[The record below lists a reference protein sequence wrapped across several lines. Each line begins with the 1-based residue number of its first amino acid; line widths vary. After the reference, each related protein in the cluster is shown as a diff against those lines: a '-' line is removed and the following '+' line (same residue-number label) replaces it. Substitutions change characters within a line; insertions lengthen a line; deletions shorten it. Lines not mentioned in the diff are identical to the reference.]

1 MTFKNFNELKRKIAM
16 EKILNRSTVRIL
28 IFTTGL
34 ILSFLSSC
42 FPEARILTWGLM
54 CISIIYLFLGWFLFK
69 GYYPEGEPV
78 LLFLMGYLYSGIFMS
93 SAFASEDWPLAGVLA
108 KASIVWATIQIVL
121 IFILRKKIPVK
132 GFVQFLIE
140 AGLLVIMAV
149 LIIAKG

>member
-1 MTFKNFNELKRKIAM
+1 M
-16 EKILNRSTVRIL
+16 EKILNRSTFTIL
-28 IFTTGL
+28 VFATGI

-42 FPEARILTWGLM
+42 FPEARILTWVLM
-54 CISIIYLFLGWFLFK
+54 FISIIYLFLGWFLFK

-78 LLFLMGYLYSGIFMS
+78 LLFLIGYLYSGIFMS
-93 SAFASEDWPLAGVLA
+93 SAFASADWPFAGVLA

-140 AGLLVIMAV
+140 VGLLVIMAV